1 MKRNLLTLLVS
12 ALVLVAAIGVTSA
25 QEDVATVRVQLG
37 WVHEYSAAGFYM
49 AGANGHYGAENLN
62 VELLEGGFGE
72 NGYIDP
78 IANLLAGEADFA
90 NTDLLT
96 LMEARAQGMPI
107 VALATIN
114 QRSPSSII
122 SMPEQEI
129 LTPEDLVGKTV
140 AVAEGGARIGL
151 EAMLGTVG
159 IDPADVNIV
168 DRTDFGVDPLING
181 DVDALGGWIIN
192 EGVLL
197 EEAGYEP
204 NYIVL
209 SDYGVDTYNTLI
221 VTTEDM
227 IANNPDVVERFLRAT
242 IQGHED
248 VIADP
253 DKAAEVTLTYD
264 PELVYEEQ
272 FNRINAFLPLMKP
285 AGSQVGVI
293 VPEVFDYNQQ
303 MLLDAGVLEAP
314 LEDLSAA
321 YDLSFLEAIYGEL
334 EQ

>member
-1 MKRNLLTLLVS
+1 MKRILITLTLI
-12 ALVLVAAIGVTSA
+12 ALTLMVGAASA
-25 QEDVATVRVQLG
+25 QEEVATVRVQLG

-62 VELLEGGFGE
+62 VELFEGGFGPD
-72 NGYIDP
+72 GFIDP
-78 IANLLAGEADFA
+78 IATLLAGEVEFA
-90 NTDLLT
+90 NTDLLN
-96 LMEARAQGMPI
+96 LMEQRAAGLPL
-107 VALATIN
+107 VAIGTIN

-122 SMPEQEI
+122 SLPEAGI
-129 LTPEDLVGKTV
+129 VTPEDLVGKTV
-140 AVAEGGARIGL
+140 LVADTALIGL

-159 IDPADVNIV
+159 VDPADVNIV
-168 DRTDFGVDPLING
+168 PRTDFGVDPLVNG
-181 DVDALGGWIIN
+181 DVDALAGWIIN

-197 EEAGYEP
+197 EEQGIEP

-227 IANNPDVVERFLRAT
+227 IANNPDVVQRFLRAT

-248 VIADP
+248 VVSDP
-253 DKAAEVTLTYD
+253 AKAAEVTITFD
-264 PELVYEEQ
+264 PETLVYEEQ
-272 FNRINAFLPLMKP
+272 FNRINAFLPLIKP
-285 AGSQVGVI
+285 ANSNIGVI
-293 VPEVFDYNQQ
+293 SAEVFDYNHE
-303 MLLDAGVLEAP
+303 MLLEAGVLTEP

-334 EQ
+334 E